1 MLHVSFHHHFRDQH
15 PTDGIDAAVSP
26 WFSTHFGLEVK
37 YSKNWVFPSDLLWFD
52 RWTDILKLGSQ
63 FVEIQT
69 WYEIEIVVNGTL
81 ERLNNML
88 MCI

>member
-1 MLHVSFHHHFRDQH
+1 MFV
-15 PTDGIDAAVSP
+15 AAVSP

-52 RWTDILKLGSQ
+52 RWTEILNLGSQ

-69 WYEIEIVVNGTL
+69 WYDSRCLPVDSAGKMAN
-81 ERLNNML
+81 RL
-88 MCI
+88 IGV

>member
-1 MLHVSFHHHFRDQH
+1 MRVSLHRRIDQRH
-15 PTDGIDAAVSP
+15 ADKTDAAVSP

-52 RWTDILKLGSQ
+52 RWTEILDLDPQ

-69 WYEIEIVVNGTL
+69 WYEDEGPAIGSPGTL
-81 ERLNNML
+81 NQML
-88 MCI
+88 T